1 MQRVPRKQMGAFC
14 RHAAK
19 SQSSIAEVSS
29 ETEPGDRYDGV
40 ADLSGASAGYERET
54 RDDL

>member
-29 ETEPGDRYDGV
+29 ETEPSDRHDGV